1 MQTQAKGADSVA
13 LALAKGI
20 AKAVVAGYEPTGV
33 VLHPDDWTDALAVTR
48 TAAGGVLSQQLE
60 VPVVPTAAVAAGTG
74 YVGDWSQMVVWL
86 RSAEVFVSDS
96 HSDFFV
102 KNLVAVLAEI
112 RAAVGVLAPA
122 AFLSRDGDLSRCCPR
137 SKRCVASPANP

>member
-1 MQTQAKGADSVA
+1 MQTQAKGADSVP

-33 VLHPDDWTDALAVTR
+33 VLHPDDWTDALAVTIP
-48 TAAGGVLSQQLE
+48 AGGVLSQQLE
-60 VPVVPTAAVAAGTG
+60 VPVVKTAAVAAGTG
-74 YVGDWSQMVVWL
+74 YVGDWSQLVVWL
-86 RSAEVFVSDS
+86 RSADVFVSDS

-122 AFLSRDGDLSRCCPR
+122 AFVRVTGI
-137 SKRCVASPANP
+137 